1 MARKKILIVEDDGF
15 LRELMAEMLGREHE
29 MVQAC
34 DGNEGFL
41 AALAARP
48 DAVVTDLTMPVSGL
62 ELIRGL
68 NADASTQDIPVV
80 IMTAHYL
87 DDGLRK
93 ALTNEGNVR
102 GFFRKGDDLGTL
114 LEKVSSL
121 FERNPADA

>member
-1 MARKKILIVEDDGF
+1 MARKKILIVEDDRF

-29 MVQAC
+29 MLQAG
-34 DGNEGFL
+34 DGNEGFF

-68 NADASTQDIPVV
+68 NADASTREIPVV

-87 DDGLRK
+87 DPGLRK

-102 GFFRKGDDLGTL
+102 GFFRKGDDPGTL